1 MGNSTQLHQQ
11 QEIFQSSL
19 LPQGTISKNEFTVIP
34 ARSHDPYIVAL
45 ASEANRIAK
54 RMWTRTTWEQRGSIL
69 RRFIEFTVRHNLD
82 TTEENIPLFIVSLQ
96 LAKSSAI
103 QYTRTLLTL
112 LATAR
117 TPTQMFLMG
126 LQKTAAQDPLK
137 QARPMLRWELD
148 MIIAT
153 LPKERD
159 QVALRLAWVTA
170 SRWGEIAQLQ
180 KQNFVQHEQDPN
192 AIIVDW
198 GALPK
203 TFKSDPHRAARY
215 VVIQGA
221 DAQRVR
227 ETIKGM
233 TSDEKLTSLTTK
245 DMERILQ
252 PYGMTAHSIK
262 RGALAH
268 AAAAVVEHDLDPRL
282 LTQLG
287 KHADPMELPRSTV
300 RYLGHWA
307 ATLNKSAHLTSLM

>member
-19 LPQGTISKNEFTVIP
+19 LPQGTISKNEFTLIP

-45 ASEANRIAK
+45 ASEANHIAK
-54 RMWTRTTWEQRGSIL
+54 GMWTRTTWEQRGSIL
-69 RRFIEFTVRHNLD
+69 RRFIEFTVRHKLD

-153 LPKERD
+153 LKTERD
-159 QVALRLAWVTA
+159 QVALRLKLCDFSPSAGCNP
-170 SRWGEIAQLQ
+170 SQ
-180 KQNFVQHEQDPN
+180 KQNFVPHEQDPN

-203 TFKSDPHRAARY
+203 TFKSDPHRRARY

-245 DMERILQ
+245 DME
-252 PYGMTAHSIK
+252 
-262 RGALAH
+262 
-268 AAAAVVEHDLDPRL
+268 
-282 LTQLG
+282 
-287 KHADPMELPRSTV
+287 
-300 RYLGHWA
+300 
-307 ATLNKSAHLTSLM
+307 